1 MHKLGSTDMLMLMI
15 DSPRTPNQMGPVMI
29 CHPDRSS
36 GEPVTFEEILQ
47 GVADRLPLAPMLRR
61 RLINPP
67 LGLDN
72 PYWVDDPNFDLE
84 FHVREIG
91 LPRPGGW
98 AQLCTQVSRIASR
111 RIDLERPP
119 WELYVIQGLDNIPG
133 VPPGAFALY
142 MKIHH
147 TAIDGQEGV
156 QLVNVLTTV
165 DPEASVHAP
174 MHSNWSPRPL
184 PSSWNLLLRSL
195 SGLPSRPVAAA
206 NMVRRAVPALARMG
220 ISMVAPDAEKIS
232 VPVPYT
238 RFSGRIG
245 PHRVSDAVTFD
256 FADVKK
262 IRQGVPGATVN
273 DVALAIVGGALR
285 RYLLKHDELPEQSL
299 AAAVPIST
307 RASDDVGSGGNQIDG
322 TKVGIGTDI
331 EDDIERLSAISSAT
345 KNIRTVRS
353 GVSASQLAALSE
365 VVPGQLLGTGLRAAS
380 ELAARA
386 KVTTAANVT
395 VTNVPG
401 PRVPL
406 YFLGCKILS
415 VHGLGPIQDGIGL
428 IHLVTTYC
436 DSFTVSVVSDRE
448 MLPDMNFYTSC
459 LREAFHALKD

>member
-29 CHPDRSS
+29 CRPDRSS
-36 GEPVTFEEILQ
+36 GQPVTFEEILQ

-67 LGLDN
+67 LGFDN

-111 RIDLERPP
+111 RIDLDRPP
-119 WELYVIQGLDNIPG
+119 WELYVIEGLDNIPG

-184 PSSWNLLLRSL
+184 PSSLNLLLRSL

-206 NMVRRAVPALARMG
+206 KMVRRAVPALARMG
-220 ISMVAPDAEKIS
+220 ISMVAPDSEKIS

-245 PHRVSDAVTFD
+245 PHRVSDAVAFD

-262 IRQGVPGATVN
+262 IRQRVPGATVN
-273 DVALAIVGGALR
+273 DVALAIVGGAMR
-285 RYLLKHDELPEQSL
+285 RYLLKHDELPELSL

-322 TKVGIGTDI
+322 TKVGIRTDI
-331 EDDIERLSAISSAT
+331 EHDVERLQAISSAT
-345 KNIRTVRS
+345 KSIRTVRS
-353 GVSASQLAALSE
+353 GVSAGQLAALSE
-365 VVPGQLLGTGLRAAS
+365 VFPGQLLGTGLRAAS

-415 VHGLGPIQDGIGL
+415 MHGLGPIQDGIGL

-436 DSFTVSVVSDRE
+436 EQFTISIVSDRD
-448 MLPDMNFYTSC
+448 MLPDMNFYVSC
-459 LREAFHALKD
+459 LRDAFQALKD

>member
-1 MHKLGSTDMLMLMI
+1 MHKLGSIDMLMLML

-36 GEPVTFEEILQ
+36 GQPVTFEEILQ

-61 RLINPP
+61 RLVSPP

-111 RIDLERPP
+111 RIDLDRPP
-119 WELYVIQGLDNIPG
+119 WELYVVQGLDDIPG

-165 DPEASVHAP
+165 DPEASVQVP
-174 MHSNWSPRPL
+174 RRSNWSPRPL
-184 PSSWNLLLRSL
+184 PSTLNLLLRSL
-195 SGLPSRPVAAA
+195 SGLPSRPIIAVK
-206 NMVRRAVPALARMG
+206 MVRRAVPALARMG
-220 ISMVAPDAEKIS
+220 IGMVAPDPEKIS

-238 RFSGRIG
+238 RFSGRVG
-245 PHRVSDAVTFD
+245 PHRVSDAVTFN

-262 IRQGVPGATVN
+262 IRQRAPGATVN

-322 TKVGIGTDI
+322 TKVGIRTDI
-331 EDDIERLSAISSAT
+331 ENDVVRLQTISSAT
-345 KNIRTVRS
+345 KNIRTMRS
-353 GVSASQLAALSE
+353 GVSAGQLAALAE

-415 VHGLGPIQDGIGL
+415 MHGLGPIQDGIGL

-436 DSFTVSVVSDRE
+436 DHFTISVVSDRD

-459 LREAFHALKD
+459 LRDAFEALKD